1 MVLNLLLPVPYCS
14 DEVILGL
21 SGLSVVLPVHQ
32 VTKEQLEPAV
42 KILSSAS
49 ICGKKPTSWIC

>member
-21 SGLSVVLPVHQ
+21 LGVYVVLPFHQ
-32 VTKEQLEPAV
+32 VTKAQLEPA
-42 KILSSAS
+42 
-49 ICGKKPTSWIC
+49 